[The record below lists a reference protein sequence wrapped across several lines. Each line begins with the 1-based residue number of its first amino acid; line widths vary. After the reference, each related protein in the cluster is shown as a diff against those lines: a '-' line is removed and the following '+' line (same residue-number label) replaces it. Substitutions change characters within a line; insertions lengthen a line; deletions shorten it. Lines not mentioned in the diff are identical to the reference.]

1 MSWAQM
7 ARSLSLAFYKS
18 LSLAND
24 MLSKCWVLVDI
35 SYFFYYIEHILG
47 ICRIVL
53 NYFTDIL

>member
-35 SYFFYYIEHILG
+35 SYFFYYIEHILE
-47 ICRIVL
+47 
-53 NYFTDIL
+53 YAE